1 MLCKECKTEME
12 TNEKFDLTESHLLGP
27 GWTHYI
33 CKNDKCKEE
42 GNGIHA
48 RENMKQDT
56 KAKPIKIPGA
66 KALPGK
72 KLTPEQE
79 AKLLEIKTMED
90 NTQNLIEFTEG
101 LYDDEPLTKLMAGN
115 NKIETK
121 INAKREELG
130 INARELEIQEL
141 LNQRN
146 EMISEFG
153 PSLPMDQ
160 WGPDSFSKGKKDAIT
175 SADGIVWLLRSKRQ
189 TRKIIP
195 SKFIELHPLT
205 ANEMVENEEITIT
218 LKDAGLHLGKE
229 DIDAVC
235 SKETTYSYELI
246 VKDGRNIQIGGN

>member
-12 TNEKFDLTESHLLGP
+12 VNNKFDNTEKHLLGP

-33 CKNDKCKEE
+33 CNNKKCKEE

-48 RENMKQDT
+48 REDMKQDT
-56 KAKPIKIPGA
+56 KTKPIKIPGA

-72 KLTPEQE
+72 KLTTEQE
-79 AKLLEIKTMED
+79 TKLLEIKTKED
-90 NTQNLIEFTEG
+90 EIQNLIEFTEG
-101 LYDDEPLTKLMAGN
+101 LYDDKPLTKLMAGN
-115 NKIETK
+115 EKIEKK

-141 LNQRN
+141 ITQRN
-146 EMISEFG
+146 TMISEFG

-160 WGPDSFSKGKKDAIT
+160 WGPDSFTKGKKDAVT
-175 SADGIVWLLRSKRQ
+175 SKDGIIWLLRSKRT

-195 SKFIELHPLT
+195 SKFIELHPVLV
-205 ANEMVENEEITIT
+205 NEMVEKEEITIT

-229 DIDAVC
+229 DIDTVC
-235 SKETTYSYELI
+235 SKETTYAYEI
-246 VKDGRNIQIGGN
+246 VIKDGRNLPSSG